1 MLENNLKCNHC
12 EKILSNRHNK
22 SFHIREKH
30 TLINT
35 IKKNCTI
42 CKIEFNSCKTGP
54 NKYIVKCEECREKY
68 KNKSLNSI
76 IIKNDK
82 RYIIKK
88 DSEIEICK
96 ECDNIIHQ
104 NSKCYF
110 HNNFKKFTKIN
121 NSDIY
126 ISKKGE
132 MFNKYGKEI
141 TKRIRNGYYVISINK
156 KQHYLHRLLSQLFIK
171 NPNNYKI
178 VNHKDGNK
186 LNYNLKN
193 LEWCTHS
200 QNTQHAYDNNLM
212 TKTFR
217 KIIQTDMNKNI
228 INTFNSIKDAV
239 EKTNCSESFIS
250 CCCRKKYTNSIKNKC
265 WFYYYDEF
273 HNEIKNITEKEYK
286 IIEGFNKYEISKC
299 GEIRNV
305 KTKKIL
311 SQYMSSDYY
320 SILLSDNNKKRHTF
334 RVHRLV
340 ALTYLKNPNKYKLV
354 NHKDGIKTN
363 NNVNNLEW
371 CNHSQNVLH
380 AMNTRLNNSRKIIH
394 QIDKDDNIINIFNS
408 IKDASTKLQLNTS
421 AISRVCNG
429 IYKHTKGYIFKFC

>member
-1 MLENNLKCNHC
+1 MNCKIC

-30 TLINT
+30 TSFNT

-42 CKIEFNSCKTGP
+42 CKNEFNSCKTGS
-54 NKYIVKCEECREKY
+54 NKYIVKCEDCREKY
-68 KNKSLNSI
+68 KNQTLNSI

-82 RYIIKK
+82 RYIIKENG
-88 DSEIEICK
+88 EIEICK
-96 ECDNIIHQ
+96 ECDNIVSK

-110 HNNFKKFTKIN
+110 HNNLKKFIKIN
-121 NSDIY
+121 NSNIY
-126 ISKKGE
+126 ISKKSE
-132 MFNKYGKEI
+132 IYNKYGKEMN
-141 TKRIRNGYYVISINK
+141 KRIQNGYYAFHINNK
-156 KQHYLHRLLSQLFIK
+156 IVYLHRILAQLFIK

-200 QNTQHAYDNNLM
+200 QNTKHAYDNNLM

-228 INTFNSIKDAV
+228 INTFNSIKEAV

-250 CCCRKKYTNSIKNKC
+250 CCCRKKYTNSHKHKC
-265 WFYYYDEF
+265 WFYYYYEF
-273 HNEIKNITEKEYK
+273 HNEIKNIIKKEYK
-286 IIEGFNKYEISKC
+286 IIQGFNKYEISKC
-299 GEIRNV
+299 GEIRNI

-311 SQYMSSDYY
+311 SANMSSDYH
-320 SILLSDNNKKRHTF
+320 SILLSDNYKKRHTF

-340 ALTYLKNPNKYKLV
+340 AKTFLENQNNYEIV
-354 NHKDGIKTN
+354 NHKDGNKLN
-363 NNVNNLEW
+363 NNVDNLEW
-371 CNHSQNVLH
+371 CTHSQNTKH
-380 AMNTRLNNSRKIIH
+380 AIKNGLIKTKKVKQL
-394 QIDKDDNIINIFNS
+394 DKDKNILNIFNS
-408 IKDASTKLQLNTS
+408 VKDAGENVKVHPSN
-421 AISRVCNG
+421 ISKVCNN
-429 IYKHTKGYIFKFC
+429 KTKTSKGYYWEFC